1 MTTTIDR
8 NVGVPLYKQ
17 IKSDLMSRIRSG
29 HLSGRIP
36 NEVSLAR
43 HYGVARFSIRKA
55 MAELVDEDILSRRP
69 GRGTFVSGEVR
80 PELRSVHFA
89 LHHPLPGEP
98 QPDRTDY
105 PIMHDI
111 LMGVADG
118 ARRSN
123 RKFDVIA
130 ADYYHREAFIT
141 TLRRMGACD
150 GLIVGAY
157 APIVEAAA
165 ALGVPTVLCYVRP
178 GDHPGTHVVTYDYLA
193 AIGIGMRCLLD
204 RGARDIALALSGPT
218 DSGGG
223 LAKVAEARATAAR
236 YGVSLPPDRI
246 LSTHSEPGLAAMEVE
261 TYLRTHPLPDAIFCG
276 KDDVAA
282 GALEALHRLGID
294 VPGKVM
300 VVGYSDFPIAA
311 GLNPPLTTVRVP
323 RFEIGLCAV
332 DVLAR
337 AIEAGPGADP
347 IRVVLQPELVL
358 RATTRG

>member
-1 MTTTIDR
+1 MATTVDR

-17 IKSDLMSRIRSG
+17 IKSDLMSRIRNG

-55 MAELVDEDILSRRP
+55 MAELVDEDVLSRRP

-80 PELRSVHFA
+80 AELKCVHFA

-105 PIMHDI
+105 PITHDI

-118 ARRSN
+118 ARR
-123 RKFDVIA
+123 RGLKFDVIA
-130 ADYYHREAFIT
+130 ADYYHREAFIS
-141 TLRRMGACD
+141 TLKDMGACD

-165 ALGVPTVLCYVRP
+165 ALGVATVMSYVRP
-178 GDHPGTHVVTYDYLA
+178 EDHPGMHVVTYDYVA
-193 AIGIGMRCLLD
+193 AVGLGMRALLD
-204 RGARDIALALSGPT
+204 RGARDIALALCGPV
-218 DSGGG
+218 DRGGG

-236 YGVSLPPDRI
+236 YGVSLPPERI
-246 LSTHSEPGLAAMEVE
+246 ISAHSESGLAAMEIE
-261 TYLRTHPLPDAIFCG
+261 RYLRTHPLPDGIFCG

-282 GALEALHRLGID
+282 GAIEALHRLGVD

-300 VVGYSDFPIAA
+300 VVGYSDFPLAA

-323 RFEIGLCAV
+323 RFDIGLRAV

-337 AIEAGPGADP
+337 AIQAGPGCAP
-347 IRVVLQPELVL
+347 IRVVLPPELVV
-358 RATTRG
+358 RGTTR